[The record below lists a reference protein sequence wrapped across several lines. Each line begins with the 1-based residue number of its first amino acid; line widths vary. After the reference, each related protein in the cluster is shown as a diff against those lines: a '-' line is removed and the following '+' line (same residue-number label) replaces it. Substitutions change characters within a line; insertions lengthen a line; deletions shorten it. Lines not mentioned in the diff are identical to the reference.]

1 MEHETLSSL
10 LAPETEVSAS
20 PEGPMERLT
29 KPRLAW
35 SVLFVFVL
43 ASFLAC
49 ASKSKLRP
57 KVQPDPRQFPNSV
70 VYEGLAIAVVPFDG
84 QRDVYADPTDPK
96 SAKPDFNWLKA
107 GVRPTRIILANE
119 SPDAIFL
126 DPSQV
131 TCIDPHGVS
140 YQAYTPQETGDAVV
154 ESEAFRAHLRRGLK
168 GALLGGAI
176 GAGVG
181 AAVGAVS
188 GGREYYDYWGYR
200 RYRGIDAAGGAAWGG
215 AVGGAGGLIVGVAR
229 SRDELEERVRR
240 VIETR
245 RLPAAVISPGMTQDG
260 LVFLPVVP
268 LKAIRLV
275 LADRTREAT
284 WTVEIPVTLPPT
296 PVQVSRTEG
305 IAGTRPP
312 QP

>member
-1 MEHETLSSL
+1 MAVLQEDL
-10 LAPETEVSAS
+10 LV
-20 PEGPMERLT
+20 
-29 KPRLAW
+29 RLATPRVAW
-35 SVLFVFVL
+35 LVLMLFL
-43 ASFLAC
+43 AASCLAC

-119 SPDAIFL
+119 SPDAVFL

-131 TCIDPHGVS
+131 TCIDPHGVP

-154 ESEAFRAHLRRGLK
+154 QSEAFRAHLRGGLK

-176 GAGVG
+176 GAGLG

-215 AVGGAGGLIVGVAR
+215 AVGGVGGLVVGVAK
-229 SRDELEERVRR
+229 SRDELEQRVRR

-245 RLPAAVISPGMTQDG
+245 QLPPAVISPGMTQDG

-268 LKAIRLV
+268 LKAVRLV
-275 LADRTREAT
+275 LADRTREAS
-284 WTVEIPVTLPPT
+284 WTIEVPVTLPPT

-305 IAGTRPP
+305 SAENRKP

>member
-1 MEHETLSSL
+1 MAVLQEDL
-10 LAPETEVSAS
+10 LV
-20 PEGPMERLT
+20 
-29 KPRLAW
+29 RLATPRVAW
-35 SVLFVFVL
+35 LVLMLFL
-43 ASFLAC
+43 AASCLAC

-96 SAKPDFNWLKA
+96 SAKPDFNWIKA

-119 SPDAIFL
+119 SLDAVFL

-131 TCIDPHGVS
+131 TCIDPYGVS
-140 YQAYTPQETGDAVV
+140 YQPYTSQETGDAVV

-215 AVGGAGGLIVGVAR
+215 AVGGVGGLVVGVAK
-229 SRDELEERVRR
+229 SRDELEQRVRR

-245 RLPAAVISPGMTQDG
+245 QFPPAVISPGMTQDG

-268 LKAIRLV
+268 LKAVRLV
-275 LADRTREAT
+275 LADRTREAS
-284 WTVEIPVTLPPT
+284 WTIEVPVTLPPT

-305 IAGTRPP
+305 SAENRKP

>member
-1 MEHETLSSL
+1 M
-10 LAPETEVSAS
+10 
-20 PEGPMERLT
+20 
-29 KPRLAW
+29 RLATP
-35 SVLFVFVL
+35 VL
-43 ASFLAC
+43 AWPLLLLFLMASLLAC
-49 ASKSKLRP
+49 ASRSQLRP

-96 SAKPDFNWLKA
+96 SAKPDFNWIKA

-131 TCIDPHGVS
+131 TCIDPRGVP

-154 ESEAFRAHLRRGLK
+154 ASEAFRAHLRRGLK

-176 GAGVG
+176 GAGLG

-200 RYRGIDAAGGAAWGG
+200 RYRGSDAAGGAAWGG
-215 AVGGAGGLIVGVAR
+215 ALGGAGGLILGVAR

-240 VIETR
+240 VIETLR
-245 RLPAAVISPGMTQDG
+245 QR
-260 LVFLPVVP
+260 
-268 LKAIRLV
+268 
-275 LADRTREAT
+275 
-284 WTVEIPVTLPPT
+284 
-296 PVQVSRTEG
+296 
-305 IAGTRPP
+305 
-312 QP
+312 

>member
-1 MEHETLSSL
+1 MAVLQEDL
-10 LAPETEVSAS
+10 LV
-20 PEGPMERLT
+20 
-29 KPRLAW
+29 RLATPRVAW
-35 SVLFVFVL
+35 LVLMLFL
-43 ASFLAC
+43 AASCLAC

-107 GVRPTRIILANE
+107 GVRPTRIIVANE
-119 SPDAIFL
+119 SPDAVFL

-131 TCIDPHGVS
+131 TCIDPHGVA

-154 ESEAFRAHLRRGLK
+154 NSEAFRAHLRGGLK

-176 GAGVG
+176 GAGLG

-215 AVGGAGGLIVGVAR
+215 AVGGAGGLIVGVAK
-229 SRDELEERVRR
+229 SRDELEQRVRR

-245 RLPAAVISPGMTQDG
+245 QLPPAVISPGMTQDG

-268 LKAIRLV
+268 LKAVRLV
-275 LADRTREAT
+275 LADRTREAS
-284 WTVEIPVTLPPT
+284 WTIEVPVTLPPT

-305 IAGTRPP
+305 SAENRKP